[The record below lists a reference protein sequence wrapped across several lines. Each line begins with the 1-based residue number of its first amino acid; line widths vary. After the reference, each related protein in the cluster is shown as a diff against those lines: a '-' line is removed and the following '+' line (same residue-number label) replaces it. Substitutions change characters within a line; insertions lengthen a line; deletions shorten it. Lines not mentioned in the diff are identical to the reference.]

1 VVNASKKSPDF
12 HIRWVQLWR
21 DCPLKLGL
29 IWKRLLDTVTLLHFS
44 NSFPI
49 LKLLLADDHPFDDV
63 QVATSSFVID
73 VRW

>member
-1 VVNASKKSPDF
+1 MHWKKSPDF
-12 HIRWVQLWR
+12 DIRWVQLWW

-29 IWKRLLDTVTLLHFS
+29 IWKRLLDTMTLLHFS
-44 NSFPI
+44 DSLPRYE
-49 LKLLLADDHPFDDV
+49 LLLADDHPFDDG